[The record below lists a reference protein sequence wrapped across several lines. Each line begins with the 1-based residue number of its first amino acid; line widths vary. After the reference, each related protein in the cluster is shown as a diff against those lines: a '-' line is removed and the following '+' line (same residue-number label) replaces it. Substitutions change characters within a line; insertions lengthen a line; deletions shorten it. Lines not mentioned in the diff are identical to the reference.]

1 MHSKTARRYGERG
14 TIRYVSMDVGHL
26 GQNVH
31 LIAESMGLG
40 TVMVGA
46 FIDKKVQDILDI
58 KDQLPMYIMPVGVP
72 AKK

>member
-1 MHSKTARRYGERG
+1 
-14 TIRYVSMDVGHL
+14 MDVGHL